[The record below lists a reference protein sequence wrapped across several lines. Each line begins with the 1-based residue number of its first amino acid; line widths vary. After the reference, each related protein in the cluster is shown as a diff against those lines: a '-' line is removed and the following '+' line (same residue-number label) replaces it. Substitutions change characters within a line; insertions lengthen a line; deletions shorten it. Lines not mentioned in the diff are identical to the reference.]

1 MHTLLTVAPLLG
13 MIAMVMSLWH
23 LLPLAI
29 AIGVGDGAA
38 HNFAVSMAL
47 NCAAGYFLWVAT
59 KRHRRELKPRDG
71 IALVVSAWV
80 GGAAFATL
88 PLLLSIPGLSFTDA
102 YFEAMAGLTATGSTV
117 LTGLDN
123 LPPSVNVWRAELQ
136 WLGGLGVLVLVVA
149 ILPMLGVGG
158 RQIYRAEIPG
168 PMKDS
173 RLTPRIKETAK
184 ALWTV
189 YTVLTALCMLAYA
202 TAGMSWIDALVHAF
216 TTMGL
221 GGFSSHDASFGY
233 FDSPAIESVA
243 IIFMLIAGVNFATH
257 FLAWQERGI
266 APYRRD
272 TEAMTY
278 IFITLASIVM
288 IAAYLWFHGFYPD
301 LATTM
306 RYAAFNTVSI
316 VTTTGYAADDYGLW
330 PFFAPIWLLFLGSFA
345 TCSGSTG
352 GGIKMIR
359 AIVLYRQIYRDMV
372 RMLHPSAIVPVKVAG
387 QRVAG
392 NVIVGT
398 LAYFFVWVATLVI
411 STLLL
416 AVTGL
421 DLVTA
426 LSAAA
431 ASLSNIGPG
440 LHDVGPA
447 SNFSGLSD
455 LQTWVCTC
463 VMLLGRLELFTVLV
477 IFTPAFWRK

>member
-13 MIAMVMSLWH
+13 LIAMVMSLWH

-29 AIGVGDGAA
+29 SVGLADGAA
-38 HNFAVSMAL
+38 REFTVSMAL
-47 NCAAGYFLWVAT
+47 NCTAGYILWLST
-59 KRHRRELKPRDG
+59 KRFRRELKPRDG
-71 IALVVSAWV
+71 IALVVFAWV
-80 GGAAFATL
+80 GGAAFATV

-102 YFEAMAGLTATGSTV
+102 YFEAMAGLTASGGTV
-117 LTGLDN
+117 LTGLDY
-123 LPPSVNVWRAELQ
+123 LPASVNIWRAELQ

-149 ILPMLGVGG
+149 ILPMLGLGG

-189 YTVLTALCMLAYA
+189 YTVLTGLCILAYA
-202 TAGMSWIDALVHAF
+202 AAGMSWIDAVVHAF
-216 TTMGL
+216 STMGL
-221 GGFSSHDASFGY
+221 GGFSSHDASIGY
-233 FDSPAIESVA
+233 FDSPAIEAVA
-243 IIFMLIAGVNFATH
+243 IVFMIIAGVNFATH
-257 FLAWQERGI
+257 FLAWRERGLS
-266 APYRRD
+266 PYRRD
-272 TEAMTY
+272 PEVMSFL
-278 IFITLASIVM
+278 FITLLSIAM
-288 IAAYLWFHGFYPD
+288 ISLYLWLNGVYPD
-301 LATTM
+301 LATTI
-306 RYAAFNTVSI
+306 RFAAFNTVSLA
-316 VTTTGYAADDYGLW
+316 TTTGYSTDDYGLW
-330 PFFAPIWLLFLGSFA
+330 PFFAPLWLLFLGSFA

-372 RMLHPSAIVPVKVAG
+372 RMLHPNAIVPVKVAG

-392 NVIVGT
+392 RVIVGV
-398 LAYFFVWVATLVI
+398 LAYFFVWIATLVI
-411 STLLL
+411 ATLLL
-416 AVTGL
+416 AASGL
-421 DLVTA
+421 NVITS

-440 LHDVGPA
+440 LHEVGPA

-455 LQTWVCTC
+455 LQTWICTV

>member
-1 MHTLLTVAPLLG
+1 MHILLTVAPLLG
-13 MIAMVMSLWH
+13 MIAMVMSFWH
-23 LLPLAI
+23 LLPLI
-29 AIGVGDGAA
+29 ISLGVHDGAA
-38 HNFAVSMAL
+38 GDFAISMTL
-47 NCAAGYFLWVAT
+47 NCATGYLLWIT
-59 KRHRRELKPRDG
+59 TRRHRRDLKPRDG
-71 IALVVSAWV
+71 IALVVFAWT
-80 GGAAFATL
+80 GGAAFATV

-117 LTGLDN
+117 LSGLDH
-123 LPPSVNVWRAELQ
+123 LPPSVNIWRAELQ

-158 RQIYRAEIPG
+158 RQIFRAEIPG

-189 YTVLTALCMLAYA
+189 YAALTVLCMLAYFV
-202 TAGMSWIDALVHAF
+202 AGMTWIDAVVHAF
-216 TTMGL
+216 STMGL
-221 GGFSSHDASFGY
+221 GGFSSHDANIGY
-233 FDSPAIESVA
+233 FNSPAIELVA
-243 IIFMLIAGVNFATH
+243 IFFMLLAGVNFATH
-257 FLAWQERGI
+257 YLAWSERGI

-278 IFITLASIVM
+278 VFVTVASIVM
-288 IAAYLWFHGFYPD
+288 ISAYLWLHDFYPD
-301 LATTM
+301 VATTL
-306 RYAAFNTVSI
+306 RYAAFNTVSV
-316 VTTTGYAADDYGLW
+316 VTTTGYAADNYNLW

-352 GGIKMIR
+352 GGIRMIR

-372 RMLHPSAIVPVKVAG
+372 RMLHPSAIVPVKVTG

-392 NVIVGT
+392 TVIVGV
-398 LAYFFVWVATLVI
+398 LAYFFVWIATLVVA
-411 STLLL
+411 TLLL

-426 LSAAA
+426 LSAAV

-440 LHDVGPA
+440 LHEVGPA

-455 LQTWVCTC
+455 FQTWLCTA
-463 VMLLGRLELFTVLV
+463 VMLLGRLELLTVLV

>member
-1 MHTLLTVAPLLG
+1 MHSLLTVAPLLG
-13 MIAMVMSLWH
+13 MIAMVMSFWH
-23 LLPLAI
+23 LLPLVI
-29 AIGVGDGAA
+29 SIGVDDGVAG
-38 HNFAVSMAL
+38 NFAISMTL
-47 NCAAGYFLWVAT
+47 NCATGYLLWIMT
-59 KRHRRELKPRDG
+59 RRHRRDLKPRDG
-71 IALVVSAWV
+71 IALVVFAWI
-80 GGAAFATL
+80 GGAAFATV

-102 YFEAMAGLTATGSTV
+102 YFESMAGLTATGSTV
-117 LTGLDN
+117 LSGLDH
-123 LPPSVNVWRAELQ
+123 LPASVNIWRAELQ

-158 RQIYRAEIPG
+158 RQIFRAEIPG

-189 YTVLTALCMLAYA
+189 YTALTALCMLAYFL
-202 TAGMSWIDALVHAF
+202 AGMSWIDAMVHAF
-216 TTMGL
+216 STMGL

-233 FDSPAIESVA
+233 FNSPAIELVA

-257 FLAWQERGI
+257 FLAWSERGI

-278 IFITLASIVM
+278 VFVTVASILM
-288 IAAYLWFHGFYPD
+288 ISAYLWVHGFYPD
-301 LATTM
+301 VATTM
-306 RYAAFNTVSI
+306 RYAAFNTVSL
-316 VTTTGYAADDYGLW
+316 VTTTGYAADDYNLW

-372 RMLHPSAIVPVKVAG
+372 RMLHPSAIVPVKVTG

-392 NVIVGT
+392 TVIVGV
-398 LAYFFVWVATLVI
+398 LAYFFVWIATLVVA
-411 STLLL
+411 TLLL

-440 LHDVGPA
+440 LHEVGPA

-455 LQTWVCTC
+455 FQTWLCTA
-463 VMLLGRLELFTVLV
+463 VMLLGRLELLTVLV

>member
-1 MHTLLTVAPLLG
+1 
-13 MIAMVMSLWH
+13 MIAMVMSFWH
-23 LLPLAI
+23 LLPVLI
-29 AIGVGDGAA
+29 SLSVGDGAA
-38 HNFAVSMAL
+38 RDFAISMTL
-47 NCAAGYFLWVAT
+47 NCATGYVLWLST
-59 KRHRRELKPRDG
+59 RRHRRELKPRDG
-71 IALVVSAWV
+71 IALVVFAWV
-80 GGAAFATL
+80 GGAAFATV
-88 PLLLSIPGLSFTDA
+88 PLMLSIPGLAFTDA
-102 YFEAMAGLTATGSTV
+102 YFEAMAGLTASGGTV
-117 LTGLDN
+117 LSGLDG

-149 ILPMLGVGG
+149 ILPMLGLGG
-158 RQIYRAEIPG
+158 RQIVRAEIPG
-168 PMKDS
+168 PMKDA

-189 YTVLTALCMLAYA
+189 YTALTALCLLAYA
-202 TAGMSWIDALVHAF
+202 LAGMDWIDALVHAF
-216 TTMGL
+216 STMGL
-221 GGFSSHDASFGY
+221 GGFSSHDRSIGY
-233 FDSPAIESVA
+233 FDSPAIELVA
-243 IIFMLIAGVNFATH
+243 IVFMVIAGVNFATH
-257 FLAWQERGI
+257 FLAWNERGL

-272 TEAMTY
+272 PEVMTY
-278 IFITLASIVM
+278 VFVTLMSIVV
-288 IAAYLWFHGFYPD
+288 IAAYLWTHEVYPD
-301 LATTM
+301 LATTL
-306 RYAAFNTVSI
+306 RFAAFNTVSI
-316 VTTTGYAADDYGLW
+316 ITTTGYAADDYGQW

-372 RMLHPSAIVPVKVAG
+372 RMLHPSAIIPVKIAG

-392 NVIVGT
+392 TVIVGV
-398 LAYFFVWVATLVI
+398 LAYFFVWIATLVVA
-411 STLLL
+411 TLLL

-440 LHDVGPA
+440 LHEVGPG
-447 SNFSGLSD
+447 SNFSGLSHA
-455 LQTWVCTC
+455 QKWICTI